1 MRALTQASTG
11 TRVPART
18 RVRVGVMMMA
28 PRVEAVVMS
37 TDNAT
42 SPWAMKVATFDA
54 CTSHPTCL

>member
-1 MRALTQASTG
+1 MFSKRALGLLYLVLRQLLTQASTG

-37 TDNAT
+37 TDKAT
-42 SPWAMKVATFDA
+42 SP
-54 CTSHPTCL
+54 